1 MSVYITRR
9 KVLFGENDGV
19 NTVNDTVDDTV
30 KYIDN
35 KGNSVRITT
44 RSLVKTDTVKL
55 NKNEKCVLQI
65 LNMDYNST
73 YSSLMYILQVARPTR
88 ARAID
93 TLQKNG
99 LIVREGSDKTGH
111 WYVTEKG
118 KELL

>member
-1 MSVYITRR
+1 MI
-9 KVLFGENDGV
+9 
-19 NTVNDTVDDTV
+19 
-30 KYIDN
+30 I
-35 KGNSVRITT
+35 KGIRITT
-44 RSLVKTDTVKL
+44 GGLVKTDTVKL
-55 NKNEKCVLQI
+55 NKNEKRVLQI

-73 YSSLMYILQVARPTR
+73 YSSLMYILQVARPTI